1 MAQQALKQDM
11 FLWEGTDRAG
21 KRVKGE
27 MSGSSDALVKALL
40 RRQGVN
46 PIKVRRKPR
55 SLLSLAGKKKITP
68 KDIAIFSRQLATML
82 SAGVPLVQSFE
93 IVGRGH
99 ENPSMQ
105 ELILGVK
112 SDVEAGNNLAD
123 ALAKRPLQ
131 FDDL

>member
-99 ENPSMQ
+99 ENPSM
-105 ELILGVK
+105 
-112 SDVEAGNNLAD
+112 
-123 ALAKRPLQ
+123 
-131 FDDL
+131 